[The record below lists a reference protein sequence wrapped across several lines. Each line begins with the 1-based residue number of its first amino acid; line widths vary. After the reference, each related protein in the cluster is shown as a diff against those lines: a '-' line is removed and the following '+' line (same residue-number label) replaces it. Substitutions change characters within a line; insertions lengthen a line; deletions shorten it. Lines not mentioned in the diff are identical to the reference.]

1 MSSILTRSPRVR
13 AWLTMIGIAILLVS
27 LGWGL
32 LVFIWSAAAGTG
44 TTHTPPAPTSPVTGT
59 VSGTPTNLPQ
69 VADQVQAQ
77 RDRLAAA
84 PMLSVPLT
92 AARPQ
97 ALAPAGSGATMSIPA
112 AEDQAA
118 AVPVRFPR
126 SPEGAVAALAA
137 IDTAA
142 FAGLNPAAVAT
153 VHQRATLQGAVSV
166 TEWTPAVGVDAIL
179 RAAGAPAGSPE
190 VTGSWTLTHA
200 QVKGA
205 LDDGDFVVACV
216 LGELAASYHTVA
228 RVGAGDCQRML
239 WQDGRWWIG
248 PGAQPAYPP
257 STWPGSPDCVRAGWL
272 EVRHA

>member
-1 MSSILTRSPRVR
+1 MTTLLPRSPRVR
-13 AWLTMIGIAILLVS
+13 AWLAVIGIGILLVS

-32 LVFIWSAAAGTG
+32 IVFIWSVATGTG
-44 TTHTPPAPTSPVTGT
+44 TTDTPMEPNSTTATVTAPANPAPARDV
-59 VSGTPTNLPQ
+59 VE
-69 VADQVQAQ
+69 AQ

-84 PMLSVPLT
+84 PMLSVPLG

-97 ALAPAGSGATMSIPA
+97 ALAPPGSAATMSIPV
-112 AEDQAA
+112 AEVQASA
-118 AVPVRFPR
+118 LPVRFPR
-126 SPEGAVAALAA
+126 TAEGAVAALAA

-142 FAGLNPAAVAT
+142 FAGLNSATAAT
-153 VHQRATLQGAVSV
+153 VHQQATLPGAVSL
-166 TEWTPAVGVDAIL
+166 TEWTPAVGVEAIL

-200 QVKGA
+200 QVKGV

-216 LGELAASYHTVA
+216 LGELAASYHTVD
-228 RVGAGDCQRML
+228 RVGVGDCQRML

-257 STWPGSPDCVRAGWL
+257 STWPGSPDCVRAGWI

>member
-1 MSSILTRSPRVR
+1 MTTILTRSPRVR
-13 AWLTMIGIAILLVS
+13 AWLTMIGIGILLVS
-27 LGWGL
+27 LAWGL
-32 LVFIWSAAAGTG
+32 MVFIWSVAAGTG
-44 TTHTPPAPTSPVTGT
+44 TTDTPTAPNSPTATVTAPANPAPAGDV
-59 VSGTPTNLPQ
+59 VE
-69 VADQVQAQ
+69 AQ

-84 PMLSVPLT
+84 PMLAVPLA

-97 ALAPAGSGATMSIPA
+97 ALAPAGSAAVMTIPVP
-112 AEDQAA
+112 EDQAS

-126 SPEGAVAALAA
+126 TPEGAVAALAA

-142 FAGLNPAAVAT
+142 FAGLNPATVAT
-153 VHQRATLQGAVSV
+153 VHQQATLPGAVSL

-179 RAAGAPAGSPE
+179 RAAGAPDGSPQ

-200 QVKGA
+200 QVKGV
-205 LDDGDFVVACV
+205 LEDGQFVVACV
-216 LGELAASYHTVA
+216 LGELAASYHTVD

-257 STWPGSPDCVRAGWL
+257 STWPGSADCVRAGWI
-272 EVRHA
+272 EVRRA